1 MASIALLGPG
11 TPEPLGASLD
21 GAGLNLAVVARNA
34 SRVVACFYDEAG
46 AEAGRVALDAR
57 TGDVHHGRIA
67 GVGEGA
73 RYALRVDGPD
83 AIADGHRYD
92 PAKLVIDPWATRI
105 DRPFAMRPE
114 LAAPRS
120 SALDSAPWMPRAIVE
135 PRREPAP
142 PLASPPA
149 TERRV
154 IYEINP
160 RGHTRLHP
168 AVPEEDR
175 GTLAGLAHPAVIAD
189 MLALGVTTVELMP
202 IAAFVDERH
211 LPTLGLSNAWGYNP
225 VLFMAPDPRIA
236 PGGMDEVRA
245 CLAALHD
252 AGLEVILDVVFNHTG
267 ESDALGPTLSL
278 RGIDH
283 ALYYR
288 LDPDDPT
295 HPAND
300 TGCGNTLA
308 LHRAAPQRL
317 VLDAL
322 RHWADAG
329 FDGFRFDLATV
340 LGRHEQGFDPDA
352 SLFAAIAQDPLLR
365 TRLMVAEPWDV
376 GPGGYQ
382 LGRFGAVWDE
392 WNDRFRHDVRR
403 FWKGDGS
410 RGALATR
417 LAGSADIFGTDRG
430 PSTSINFVAAHDGF
444 SLADL
449 VAYARKHNEA
459 NGEDNRDGDSSPD
472 SWNHGIEG
480 PTDRADI
487 VDARAR
493 DVRALLATL
502 FVARGTPLITA
513 GDEFGR
519 SQGGNNNAYA
529 QDNATTWLD
538 WDRAD
543 RELAGFVAGL
553 IRLRAEHPALHA
565 DRFLTGAV
573 EAATGLADVEW
584 LGPGG
589 HRLADWEWEAHD
601 RHFLGMCLTA
611 PAGIPGVPGVPGV
624 DDRVL
629 VYLNA
634 GPAPRRVHLPAARH
648 GHAWRLEL
656 DSAAGV
662 TMFDVALDGVCD
674 IAARAVVLITERT
687 LPRGQRPAELDNR
700 ALDRLAR
707 AAGIARDW
715 WSVDGT
721 RTEVTPAT
729 TRALLASLGLPVE
742 TAADI
747 RDHVAR
753 IERERHARLLPL
765 TTILPLGEPAR
776 LDLTVP
782 LTHLERRR
790 RFELVLDDG
799 ATATFDAAPSA
810 LAPTGETRLGSQRF
824 ARVGVDLGPLPIGRH
839 LLRDLDS
846 GEVGH
851 LLVAPPH
858 CHLPADLAGERR
870 ATGISAQLYA
880 LRSTPDHGIGDLGT
894 LAAFAEA
901 AGRDGHAV
909 VGVNPLHALF
919 STDRS
924 RASPYHPSDR
934 GFIEPL
940 SIDLAAA
947 ADLVDHRAALAEV
960 SPVTLD
966 ALRAAK
972 YVDYPAVWAFKDRVL
987 AGLFE
992 AFEAREGADL
1002 LRFEFQ
1008 DFVAEGG
1015 EALRRFALFEAFARR
1030 AGTTDRSCWPEAWRD
1045 VETAIAA
1052 GHDPETAHR
1061 ARRVLFEQWLADRQ
1075 LAGAAARARSSG
1087 LSIGL
1092 YRDLAVGSA
1101 PDGAEG
1107 WRAPGAFA
1115 RNVSVGAPPD
1125 PFSATGQVWNIP
1137 PLDPLELLRSG
1148 GAAFAALVEANMRH
1162 AGALRI
1168 DHAMGLARLFFVP
1181 AGASAA
1187 DGGYVAMPAD
1197 LMFAVLAIESAKTGA
1212 LVVGEDLGTVPEGFA
1227 ERMAASGVLSTRV
1240 MLFERDGVDFRPFW
1254 RYPRNSVACVASHD
1268 LPTLVGWRRGRD
1280 IDIDVDLGRLDPAA
1294 AAGRRAR
1301 RGDELAALARVLAEA
1316 GTSPVDDGDAALV
1329 AATSTFLRRTPAM
1342 LTLTQAEDLALE
1354 PDPVNVPGTDREYPN
1369 WRRRLPPAD

>member
-1 MASIALLGPG
+1 MAAIALIGPG
-11 TPEPLGASLD
+11 LPEPLGATLA
-21 GAGLNLAVVARNA
+21 GAALNVAVVARNA
-34 SRVVACFYDEAG
+34 SRVVVCFSDEAG
-46 AEAGRVALDAR
+46 EEIARVVLAAR
-57 TGDVHHGRIA
+57 TGDVWHGLVA
-67 GVGEGA
+67 GVGEGV
-73 RYALRVDGPD
+73 RYGLRLDGPD
-83 AIADGHRYD
+83 APAAGHRYD
-92 PAKLVIDPWATRI
+92 PAKLVVDPWATRI
-105 DRPFAMRPE
+105 DRPFVMRPE
-114 LAAPRS
+114 LAAPRAR
-120 SALDSAPWMPRAIVE
+120 ALDTAPMVPRAIVE
-135 PRREPAP
+135 TPRPPQAALDAP
-142 PLASPPA
+142 PPP
-149 TERRV
+149 ERRV
-154 IYEINP
+154 IYEVNV
-160 RGHTRLHP
+160 RAHTRLHP
-168 AVPEEDR
+168 AVPEEER

-202 IAAFVDERH
+202 IAAFIDERH
-211 LPTLGLSNAWGYNP
+211 LPALGLANAWGYNP
-225 VLFMAPDPRIA
+225 VLFMAPDPRLA

-245 CLAALHD
+245 CVAALHD

-417 LAGSADIFGTDRG
+417 LAGSADIFGGDRG
-430 PSTSINFVAAHDGF
+430 PTTSINFVAAHDGF
-444 SLADL
+444 TLADL

-472 SWNHGIEG
+472 SWNNGVEG
-480 PTDRADI
+480 PTGDAAI
-487 VDARAR
+487 LEARAR
-493 DVRALLATL
+493 DARALLATL

-519 SQGGNNNAYA
+519 TQGGNNNAYA

-538 WDRAD
+538 WERAD

-553 IRLRAEHPALHA
+553 VRLRAAHPALHA
-565 DRFLTGAV
+565 DRFLTGAAD
-573 EAATGLADVEW
+573 AATGLADVEW
-584 LGPGG
+584 LGPAGK
-589 HRLADWEWEAHD
+589 RLADWEWEAHD
-601 RHFLGMCLTA
+601 RHFLGMCLTL
-611 PAGIPGVPGVPGV
+611 PTGGGG

-634 GPAPRRVHLPAARH
+634 GPATRRVQLPPPRH
-648 GHAWRLEL
+648 GHGWRLEL

-662 TMFDVALDGVCD
+662 TLFDVALDGVCD
-674 IAARAVVLITERT
+674 IAARAVVLIAERT
-687 LPRGQRPAELDNR
+687 LPRAARAGDLDPV
-700 ALDRLAR
+700 ALAR
-707 AAGIARDW
+707 LSAAAGIAPDW
-715 WSVDGT
+715 WSLEGI
-721 RTEVTPAT
+721 RTEVSPAT
-729 TRALLASLGLPVE
+729 TRALLASLALPVAS
-742 TAADI
+742 AADL
-747 RDHVAR
+747 RDHLVR
-753 IERERHARLLPL
+753 LSRERDGRLLAPSTVL
-765 TTILPLGEPAR
+765 ALGEPAR
-776 LDLTVP
+776 LDLAIPVAT
-782 LTHLERRR
+782 LERRR
-790 RFELVLDDG
+790 RFEVVLDDG
-799 ATATFDAAPSA
+799 ATANFDIAPSA
-810 LAPTGETRLGSQRF
+810 LPQHGPAGDGRAPRV
-824 ARVGVDLGPLPIGRH
+824 RVGVDLGPLPLGRH
-839 LLRDLDS
+839 VLRDVDS
-846 GEVGH
+846 GETGH
-851 LLVAPPH
+851 LLVAPPR
-858 CHLPADLAGERR
+858 CHWPPALAGDRR
-870 ATGISAQLYA
+870 VAGVCGQLYA

-894 LAAFAEA
+894 LAAVAEA
-901 AGRDGHAV
+901 AGRDGHAL
-909 VGVNPLHALF
+909 VGINPLHALF

-934 GFIEPL
+934 AFIEPL
-940 SIDLAAA
+940 AIDLAAA
-947 ADLVDHRAALAEV
+947 AELLDHRAALAEA
-960 SPVTLD
+960 SPVTLA
-966 ALRAAK
+966 ALAASRD
-972 YVDYPAVWAFKDRVL
+972 VDYPAVWAFKDRVL
-987 AGLFE
+987 ADLLA
-992 AFEAREGADL
+992 AFDAREGADA
-1002 LRFEFQ
+1002 LRFDFQ

-1015 EALRRFALFEAFARR
+1015 EALRRFALFEAFCRR
-1030 AGTTDRSCWPEAWRD
+1030 AGTSDRTRWPAEWRE

-1052 GHDPETAHR
+1052 RHDIATAGL

-1075 LAGAAARARSSG
+1075 LAAAAARGRSAG

-1107 WRAPGAFA
+1107 WRAPSAFA
-1115 RNVSVGAPPD
+1115 RRVSVGAPPD

-1137 PLDPLELLRSG
+1137 PLDPLELTRTG
-1148 GAAFAALVEANMRH
+1148 GAAFAALVEANMRY

-1168 DHAMGLARLFFVP
+1168 DHAMGLTRLFVVP
-1181 AGASAA
+1181 DGATAA
-1187 DGGYVAMPAD
+1187 EGAYLAMPAD
-1197 LMFAVLAIESAKTGA
+1197 LMFAVLAIESAKAGA
-1212 LVVGEDLGTVPEGFA
+1212 MVVGEDLGTVPEGFA
-1227 ERMAASGVLSTRV
+1227 ARMAAAGMLSTRV
-1240 MLFERDGVDFRPFW
+1240 MLFERDGLGFRPPSAW
-1254 RYPRNSVACVASHD
+1254 PENAVACASSHD

-1280 IDIDVDLGRLDPAA
+1280 IAIDAALGRVDAAGAEARLHRRADERAALDVALA
-1294 AAGRRAR
+1294 AAGTPRR
-1301 RGDELAALARVLAEA
+1301 
-1316 GTSPVDDGDAALV
+1316 DDGDAAFV
-1329 AATSTFLRRTPAM
+1329 DAATAFLRRTPARV
-1342 LTLTQAEDLALE
+1342 TLTQLEDLALE

-1369 WRRRLPPAD
+1369 WRRRLPAGG